1 MTPTPGDTKRRRTPA
16 WPRATSSTKEPVR
29 EVCPY
34 LEAANGGWRSV
45 QPTREHRCTATA
57 PASPLALSKQ
67 RELCLLPTH
76 LGCATY
82 QAAREVATESRAGAD
97 GGLWP
102 ETRGAVLSLEP
113 VRAGLAGVP
122 GTAGRGSG
130 QAILVALMVVAFLLL
145 AITRVAPPSSGEPP
159 ASSDVRV
166 VGSGDPAAS
175 AVPATAAPTATVA
188 PSPSPQSSSAT
199 SASGDPASAAPSAD
213 PSAGASPSAAATTY
227 RVKGGDTLSGIA
239 ARFGVTVRDLRAAN
253 ALGASGIIHP
263 GQVLVIPG

>member
-1 MTPTPGDTKRRRTPA
+1 MTATPGETKRRRTPA
-16 WPRATSSTKEPVR
+16 WPRAASSTTEPVR

-130 QAILVALMVVAFLLL
+130 QAILVALMVAAFLLL
-145 AITRVAPPSSGEPP
+145 AITRVTPGSSGQ
-159 ASSDVRV
+159 
-166 VGSGDPAAS
+166 PAAS
-175 AVPATAAPTATVA
+175 FDVSIVGSANPGASGGLGIPATSAPTASVI
-188 PSPSPQSSSAT
+188 PSAT
-199 SASGDPASAAPSAD
+199 ADPSATTSPSGDPASAAPSTN
-213 PSAGASPSAAATTY
+213 PSAGASGNPVGTIY
-227 RVKGGDTLSGIA
+227 RVRRGDTLSGI
-239 ARFGVTVRDLRAAN
+239 
-253 ALGASGIIHP
+253 
-263 GQVLVIPG
+263 

>member
-1 MTPTPGDTKRRRTPA
+1 MTATPGETKRRRTPA
-16 WPRATSSTKEPVR
+16 WPRAASSTTEPVR

-67 RELCLLPTH
+67 RELCLMPTH

-82 QAAREVATESRAGAD
+82 QAAREVAAETRAGAD

-145 AITRVAPPSSGEPP
+145 VISRVTPGTSGDPP
-159 ASSDVRV
+159 ASFNVIV
-166 VGSGDPAAS
+166 VASPGPGASRGSAAPGESTPTAS
-175 AVPATAAPTATVA
+175 A
-188 PSPSPQSSSAT
+188 PSS
-199 SASGDPASAAPSAD
+199 PSAD
-213 PSAGASPSAAATTY
+213 PSAGPSASADPPSASASAGASAGASGTTY
-227 RVKGGDTLSGIA
+227 RVRSGDTLSGIA
-239 ARFGVTVRDLRAAN
+239 ARFSVTVRALKDAN
-253 ALGASGIIHP
+253 ALGASGLIHP
-263 GQVLVIPG
+263 GQVLVIPD